1 MVLSYRWYYLCI
13 TADIRSRHRWLWDLL
28 SPENIGDGMTLSN
41 DAETGSARASV
52 VEAQGAV
59 ALLLVEGLLHTL
71 VETRRLPL
79 NSALSIIEGALEV
92 QAECDHDDG
101 IGPEVGSHAIGL
113 LQKMQTTFITGY
125 GVSGTATGDND

>member
-1 MVLSYRWYYLCI
+1 MS
-13 TADIRSRHRWLWDLL
+13 
-28 SPENIGDGMTLSN
+28 LSN
-41 DAETGSARASV
+41 DANNRSVHASV

-71 VETRRLPL
+71 VEARRLPF

-101 IGPEVGSHAIGL
+101 MEPDAGSHAIGL
-113 LQKMQTTFITGY
+113 LQKMQTSFSTGY
-125 GVSGTATGDND
+125 GVSGTAARDND

>member
-1 MVLSYRWYYLCI
+1 MS
-13 TADIRSRHRWLWDLL
+13 
-28 SPENIGDGMTLSN
+28 LSN
-41 DAETGSARASV
+41 DAETGSARSSV

-92 QAECDHDDG
+92 QAECDYDDD

-125 GVSGTATGDND
+125 GVSGTATSDND